1 MAQLIDLHAQDGHV
15 CEAYVAQP
23 RGKPRAAIVI
33 LQEIFG
39 VNKHITTVADGF
51 AMAGFF
57 AIAPA
62 TFSRVKNDVQLG
74 YTAADIA
81 QGRALKNQIE
91 SLPAPGVLADVQAAV
106 DHASEAAHGL
116 VGVVGYCWGGLLAWR
131 AAAQISGLRAA
142 VSYYGGGV
150 TLPGERDKSPLCPVL
165 AHFGE
170 HDSLIPMD
178 TVAAFKQAQPGVEV
192 HVYDA
197 DHGFNCDHRSSYNA
211 EAADLALERTL
222 GFFIQHLGA

>member
-1 MAQLIDLHAQDGHV
+1 MGQLIDLCAQDGHV

-23 RGKPRAAIVI
+23 KGQPRAAIII

-51 AMAGFF
+51 AMAGYY

-74 YTAADIA
+74 YTADDVA

-91 SLPAPGVLADVQAAV
+91 ALPAPGVMADVQAAV
-106 DHASEAAHGL
+106 DHAAKVAHGL
-116 VGVVGYCWGGLLAWR
+116 VGVVGYCWGGVLAWR
-131 AAAQISGLRAA
+131 AAAQVQGLRAA

-150 TLPGERDKSPLCPVL
+150 TLPAERDKQPLCPVL

-170 HDSLIPMD
+170 HDKLIAMD
-178 TVAAFKQAQPGVEV
+178 TVHAFKQAQPQVVV
-192 HVYDA
+192 HVYNA
-197 DHGFNCDHRSSYNA
+197 DHGFNCDHRGAYNS

-222 GFFIQHLGA
+222 GFFIQHLGV